1 MPPRFG
7 VLDVKSRA
15 AWAPFIDGY
24 GTEPWL
30 LKQAK
35 ILNLVHEIDDLSA
48 DHLIPPAMHPVIP
61 AYATLTVIAY
71 PESPVGGFS
80 IAEVRVMGRGGV
92 RPRGF
97 VLRSF
102 VDNENARREL
112 AARWGYPVAPG
123 EIHLTQRHDR
133 VQARVTAEGGTA
145 LEFELLDRDPISG
158 ADIQYIASM
167 HLARNRQDDK
177 AVLVQCD
184 PEYVFA
190 KAERGRPKLIACDPA
205 AWRTDGYLNFTN
217 PISATFTTCDVTLP
231 KLRYVVD
238 PTRPAMQ
245 GTTKIAA

>member
-7 VLDVKSRA
+7 VLNVKSRA

-71 PESPVGGFS
+71 PESPVGEFS

-145 LEFELLDRDPISG
+145 LEFEAAGSRPHFRRRYPVHRQHASG
-158 ADIQYIASM
+158 AQS
-167 HLARNRQDDK
+167 
-177 AVLVQCD
+177 
-184 PEYVFA
+184 P
-190 KAERGRPKLIACDPA
+190 G
-205 AWRTDGYLNFTN
+205 
-217 PISATFTTCDVTLP
+217 
-231 KLRYVVD
+231 
-238 PTRPAMQ
+238 
-245 GTTKIAA
+245 